1 MNCNRGTVLLLP
13 MLIIAGASLAS
24 LFAISQGGIDALRTV
39 VAEEDAL
46 EARAVVFGCFDE
58 LMIQLVGD
66 PSFSATS
73 LSIGEAVCDVIVTD
87 LGDNNRSVVLTYT
100 AQGITRR
107 LEADLAVDPVIV
119 SAVREE
125 ME

>member
-1 MNCNRGTVLLLP
+1 

-46 EARAVVFGCFDE
+46 EARAVIFGCFDE
-58 LMIQLVGD
+58 LLIQLVGD
-66 PSFSATS
+66 PNFSATS
-73 LSIGEAVCDVIVTD
+73 LSLGPVACDVIVAD
-87 LGDNNRSVVLTYT
+87 LGDNDRIVALTYT
-100 AQGITRR
+100 TQGITRR
-107 LEADLAVDPVIV
+107 LEANLSVDPVV
-119 SAVREE
+119 VTVVREE